1 MPNLLAIICVLLT
14 ALPCYA
20 EDDDLLERAD
30 QAMLAGDLSQ
40 ARTLAEAVAAADPK
54 NAAAFLIVGRS
65 SLGLR
70 DNRAAIEAFTTALK
84 LKPDTVSALD
94 GRGDAYLKAGQF
106 AAAVSDYDRMLELVP
121 AFAPQHWR
129 RGIALY
135 YAGKYEAGVQ
145 QFETHK
151 LANPQD
157 VENAVWHYLC
167 NARVVGPEKAKQQLI
182 DVTQDP
188 RVPMKQIQKL
198 FAGKLQPAEVLSTAE
213 AIDAETPAGKEA
225 RFYAHLYV
233 GLWHEAEGNADQATA
248 HLTTAAKDYKI
259 SHYMWD
265 VANAHV
271 QSLKK

>member
-1 MPNLLAIICVLLT
+1 MPYLLAMICVLL
-14 ALPCYA
+14 AAVPCYA
-20 EDDDLLERAD
+20 EDANSLEGAD
-30 QAMLAGDLSQ
+30 KAMLAGDLSQ
-40 ARTLAEAVAAADPK
+40 ARKLAAAVAQADPK
-54 NAAAFLIVGRS
+54 NAAAFLLVGRS

-70 DNRAAIEAFTTALK
+70 DNAAAIEAFSKVLQ
-84 LKPDTVSALD
+84 LEPDTISALD

-106 AAAVSDYDRMLELVP
+106 AAAVADFDRMLELVP

-135 YAGKYEAGVQ
+135 YAGKYDEGVQ

-167 NARVVGPEKAKQQLI
+167 NVHMAGPDEARKQLI
-182 DVTQDP
+182 DVTQDS

-198 FAGKLQPAEVLSTAE
+198 FAGKLQPADVLSTAE
-213 AIDAETPAGKEA
+213 AVDAKTLAGKEA

-233 GLWHEAEGNADQATA
+233 GLWHEAEGNAKQAKA

-271 QSLKK
+271 QSLQK